1 MRAIG
6 GDFKGLLGAWVAE
19 EEKVQVFD
27 TINSESQA
35 SQGAAPLEIPARQIV

>member
-6 GDFKGLLGAWVAE
+6 GDFKGLLGARVPE
-19 EEKVQVFD
+19 DEKVQAFD

-35 SQGAAPLEIPARQIV
+35 IAPS